1 MGIYYIN
8 CECALAVL
16 RTVGAHFCG
25 IFMAFRR
32 IHGGFK
38 RLKYGLLD
46 LSRDNL

>member
-25 IFMAFRR
+25 VFIAYMQ
-32 IHGGFK
+32 IQGGFGS
-38 RLKYGLLD
+38 LEYGLLD
-46 LSRDNL
+46 